1 MDYSSK
7 DIVRTI
13 NKYVIELIVHNFPL
27 NNNVILI
34 VSSRR
39 FSYRIQI
46 DTLFTM
52 IYSTQVRQL
61 SRVAHPNIVGLYGA
75 CTRRPNVCLV
85 MEFADNGS
93 LYTALHRNRRL
104 SYDLRHAVCWAQQC
118 ARGVAYLHSMR
129 PKPLIH
135 RDLKSPNLLLFAGGA
150 QLKICDFGTV
160 TDKATL
166 MTNNKGSA
174 AWMAPEVFEGSRYTE
189 RCDVYSWGVIFWE
202 MLARQQPFQN
212 IELTYSIMWS
222 VHTGHRPPL
231 LHGCPP
237 VVERLITVCW
247 DQSPLRRPPMEEVV
261 EELTVLER
269 FVGEPTFPLSGLEEV
284 EEEQEEETEE
294 EDTDVESERR
304 TAERSVSTSHRDAL
318 PLSGETTPTT
328 PMWPLSSSL
337 SVAQAPQQH
346 LLQVGGGDSTRPARW
361 ASPEARDNSH
371 PRIVAEPLRAFSGQ
385 QRTPTTLVPST
396 TASMMMMMQPLG
408 VVCDADAWDLP
419 DANDADA
426 GGYDYAAA
434 YERRGEYE
442 SVGAFSEIY
451 SIKLF
456 TMNSFSIL
464 IVISILI
471 VLRSFTKI

>member
-1 MDYSSK
+1 
-7 DIVRTI
+7 
-13 NKYVIELIVHNFPL
+13 
-27 NNNVILI
+27 
-34 VSSRR
+34 
-39 FSYRIQI
+39 
-46 DTLFTM
+46 
-52 IYSTQVRQL
+52 
-61 SRVAHPNIVGLYGA
+61 
-75 CTRRPNVCLV
+75 

-135 RDLKSPNLLLFAGGA
+135 RDLKSPNLLLFGGGA

-189 RCDVYSWGVIFWE
+189 RCDVYSWAVIFWE
-202 MLARQQPFQN
+202 MLARQQPFEN

-231 LHGCPP
+231 LYGCPP

-261 EELTVLER
+261 DELTVLGR
-269 FVGEPTFPLSGLEEV
+269 FVGEAEFPLRGLV
-284 EEEQEEETEE
+284 EEEEEEEEQDATEE
-294 EDTDVESERR
+294 ESDDGGIERQ
-304 TAERSVSTSHRDAL
+304 TAERSFSNREQS

-328 PMWPLSSSL
+328 PQMMWSSSH
-337 SVAQAPQQH
+337 APLQQQQQQSH
-346 LLQVGGGDSTRPARW
+346 WLQVGGDATRPARW

-385 QRTPTTLVPST
+385 QRTPTTLVPS
-396 TASMMMMMQPLG
+396 SSSSLGLMQPLG

-419 DANDADA
+419 DANDPET

-434 YERRGEYE
+434 YERRGEFE
-442 SVGAFSEIY
+442 SLGDFVWN
-451 SIKLF
+451 LF
-456 TMNSFSIL
+456 GNSQ
-464 IVISILI
+464 
-471 VLRSFTKI
+471 